1 MTMGEADECSY
12 AATDSAVRYVARSL
26 SASQEEAFEEHL
38 FTCDRCFNEARL
50 GLEIKAAA
58 SPRSGGLAGPALRR
72 VLWRPLAIAAALAA
86 VLLGAWQLQRSNGP
100 AVDGVTRGG
109 GARALAVQARSGAD
123 AVEVSWT
130 PVPRAD
136 VYRVEV
142 SSGEGALLLKR
153 EVPGTSLSM
162 RRDDLAAAAG
172 GALYVRVTALDSLRQ
187 EIAASSPVSIGPP
200 FRRD

>member
-1 MTMGEADECSY
+1 MTMGEAGECSY
-12 AATDSAVRYVARSL
+12 AATDSAVHYVAGRL
-26 SASQEEAFEEHL
+26 SESGAEAFEEHL
-38 FTCDRCFNEARL
+38 FTCDRCSNEVRL
-50 GLEIKAAA
+50 GLEIKAA
-58 SPRSGGLAGPALRR
+58 SSRSGGLAGPTSRGA
-72 VLWRPLAIAAALAA
+72 LWRPLAVAAALAV
-86 VLLGAWQLQRSNGP
+86 VLLGAWQLQRSKGP

-109 GARALAVQARSGAD
+109 DARALAVQARSGAD
-123 AVEVSWT
+123 GVEVSWT

-142 SSGEGALLLKR
+142 SSREGALLLKR

-200 FRRD
+200 IRRD